1 MNFSHIKDNKLNMVD
16 VSQKRVSKRE
26 AIAQC
31 NIIFSKSSLNKL
43 LKNGSPK
50 GEIFNTAKCAGIIAT
65 KKTSELIPLC
75 HNINLTFIGID
86 IIINKKENLIVIN
99 SIVKTDNRT
108 GVEIEALTGCSVAA
122 LTIFDMCKSIDKSI
136 EIKNLKLV
144 KKTGGKSGPYTND

>member
-86 IIINKKENLIVIN
+86 IIINEKKKIL
-99 SIVKTDNRT
+99 
-108 GVEIEALTGCSVAA
+108 L
-122 LTIFDMCKSIDKSI
+122 
-136 EIKNLKLV
+136 
-144 KKTGGKSGPYTND
+144 

>member
-1 MNFSHIKDNKLNMVD
+1 MVL
-16 VSQKRVSKRE
+16 QKERYLIPQNVLE
-26 AIAQC
+26 
-31 NIIFSKSSLNKL
+31 SLRQ
-43 LKNGSPK
+43 
-50 GEIFNTAKCAGIIAT
+50 

>member
-1 MNFSHIKDNKLNMVD
+1 MNFSHIKNNRLNMVD
-16 VSQKRVSKRE
+16 VSQKRVSKRQ

-31 NIIFSKSSLNKL
+31 NIIFSKSSFNKL
-43 LKNGSPK
+43 LKKGSPK
-50 GEIFNTAKCAGIIAT
+50 GEIFNTAKCAGIIAV

-86 IIINKKENLIVIN
+86 IVVNEENNLIVIH
-99 SIVKTDNRT
+99 STVKTDNRT

-136 EIKNLKLV
+136 EIKNLKLI
-144 KKTGGKSGPYTND
+144 KKTGGKSGTYTND